1 MRSETGYGNGFFTVV
16 KATLLALAVSLLAA
30 LAFAVI
36 LRVSGMGER
45 WIYTINQGLKA
56 ISVMVGVF
64 VFVQGEKGWLKGGC
78 VGVLFTGLS
87 YLAFSAIGGDF
98 SLSWWIVVELFL
110 SLFAGVVGGAIAV
123 NVRRN

>member
-1 MRSETGYGNGFFTVV
+1 MRSETGYGNGFFTVI
-16 KATLLALAVSLLAA
+16 KATLLALAVSLMVA

-45 WIYTINQGLKA
+45 WIYTINQLAKG
-56 ISVMVGVF
+56 ISILVGVA
-64 VFVQGEKGWLKGGC
+64 VFVRGEKGWLKGGG

-98 SLSWWIVVELFL
+98 SLGWLILLELLTAF
-110 SLFAGVVGGAIAV
+110 FVGAISGILAV
-123 NVRRN
+123 NVKK